1 MNRGQTYPLVQF
13 TPQGLLCPLQVGCFH
28 STQKGRDFA
37 SPTTGGSVYW
47 AGETQ
52 TRFQIHSL
60 ENLCHLFSPFHNMQN
75 VDMEKYPDS
84 PVGFLAYLAIG
95 IAHVSASL
103 ISYPG
108 ETPSMT
114 ATSPAV
120 PVFLRLGAGEVRP
133 QQFLSSSL
141 RGMAFAGLEPFL
153 LDPEWSQSGSRGTCY
168 VG

>member
-1 MNRGQTYPLVQF
+1 MN
-13 TPQGLLCPLQVGCFH
+13 H
-28 STQKGRDFA
+28 STPGLPVRHQLPEF
-37 SPTTGGSVYW
+37 
-47 AGETQ
+47 TQ
-52 TRFQIHSL
+52 THLL

-120 PVFLRLGAGEVRP
+120 PVFLRLGSGEVRP